1 VNKFNG
7 SIESKNCIFNCGKK
21 IKDIFIEFRKDIIDT
36 NPFNNQEIYN
46 SQYFE
51 NIISNF
57 EGNHM
62 SYNILPIQIL
72 ETCVADNN
80 NKPFMLLKTHAIKCL
95 DKLFELLVSL
105 INHLQKET
113 INYPQLSKYMV
124 TFIVE
129 KILLSAKS
137 KSISE
142 INNVFLYQESYIWTD
157 DEKFKNVLYNIKT
170 MDNNY
175 IIKLLISYYDSI
187 KVIICD
193 IVPKLLMTN
202 IIRYLESNLLGLLIQ
217 DIVTDEKLGL
227 LKEDDNIEKQRKYY
241 NSLHNKILLIKKHC
255 GDNKIMDNL

>member
-1 VNKFNG
+1 MN
-7 SIESKNCIFNCGKK
+7 
-21 IKDIFIEFRKDIIDT
+21 T

-72 ETCVADNN
+72 ETCMVDNN
-80 NKPFMLLKTHAIKCL
+80 NKPIMLLKIHAIKCL
-95 DKLFELLVSL
+95 DKLFELLISL
-105 INHLQKET
+105 INYLQKET

-124 TFIVE
+124 TFIAE
-129 KILLSAKS
+129 KILSSIKLKS
-137 KSISE
+137 MNE

-157 DEKFKNVLYNIKT
+157 DEKFKSILYNIKT

-175 IIKLLISYYDSI
+175 IIKLLVSYYDSI

-193 IVPKLLMTN
+193 VVPKLLMTN
-202 IIRYLESNLLGLLIQ
+202 IVRYLENNLLGSLIQ

-241 NSLHNKILLIKKHC
+241 NNLHNKILLIKKHC
-255 GDNKIMDNL
+255 GDNKIIDNL